1 MANNNNPFNLRYV
14 LEKEKLSGTNFLDW
28 KMNLK
33 IILECKKKLYFLTSE
48 PPKAPRANA
57 RAVEITSYKK
67 YEDDARDV
75 RCVMLA
81 TMTPELQRLQ
91 KDMETHPMMTRLKVG
106 PHVLKMIGHIET
118 LEKLDAPLHPML
130 ATDLILG
137 SLPAEYS
144 QTVVNLCINKLEM
157 TMPELLKFLTTFE
170 ESLGKGKGKSVLMV
184 EGSTVAKKSGP
195 CSPAGTKRK
204 GSKKPK
210 PESNSSLLKP
220 KEGAKKKSVVCYN
233 CGKKGH
239 WRRKPAPSSRSGLP
253 LLVAEAERLTCL
265 RKPLDGGPAVV
276 APRMTNP
283 AGADLA
289 ANSAHHLRSFPSPS
303 QSNLK
308 VSSLFSVLMAS
319 SDSNP
324 STTAVDSAVVCFEE
338 MYRQD
343 PSLRPD
349 GLMGGIDHSRV
360 LSAVPLRTSVTVASS
375 SRAPPLKKKKRSKVV
390 KGKNPKS
397 LPVTVLET
405 GLITITGCLLL
416 DIDFDEALRFVG
428 NGYVVR
434 RPHTTNHVFS
444 VTCPD
449 AKIGVHVASMRYGLR
464 FPPHD
469 LIVQFLNF
477 YRLLPGQLSPHSYY
491 CFSIFL
497 IKCHQRGVP
506 WSLDLFRYMFKV
518 SKVGA
523 NEGNSYAVVSSQAE
537 FGMAVF
543 PSSLKLWKAKFVFIS
558 GFPGDRH
565 PFHARFPECHTFIRH
580 PRPATTP
587 EFQAYAQKL
596 LEDCRPKPP
605 HMYTVCTEQNLAEV
619 GILISLECQ
628 FELSEAVLGS
638 RLKHGLEESAPRLE
652 DIESEDNEREDG
664 GEVGNDE
671 ESWQPSCSEG
681 VAGMKPS
688 GDLSLISRFFL
699 LDAKSFNYCFV
710 LAGDMNPVDVIRKA
724 KLLARNRGRGAEVQ
738 QGSPPVGATRSVASA
753 RTQEATPAR
762 NQRKRKLIQVEDE
775 ETASEQD
782 VVLTQSPTSKR
793 PGYLH
798 GGKSPASFDKAN
810 GVVQAEVEATSLS
823 AALKD
828 EDEILSSLQ
837 GLMDNF
843 HKQVSAKLSL
853 ITEHRAGA
861 EFSSSMNFL
870 ASVETE
876 LSRLRKLAEIEHE
889 RATELEMQAVAKSE
903 EVVRLQGL
911 LKESEESASQLTAS
925 MAELEGRLRQSEG
938 RISELDLELAE
949 VVSAQRLVE
958 SPSFKE
964 NYLERMAAYYEDWL
978 KTEAGTE
985 KMGVEGTKWFESGV
999 YHGIQ
1004 LVLRRARRVDPSF
1017 PPPGVVIP
1025 EMHDPSLNAELG
1037 ENPDHLGTP
1046 STRMRAQMESA
1057 TSNPQ
1062 MPFLSVFLGTSFIR
1076 AIPPCSFLMADS
1088 SLPSFATALTAV
1100 GKCTHPDLPSL
1111 SEDSV
1116 QSPFRQ
1122 EPDPTEVAQKS
1133 GRLVRKVG
1141 TNVRAYLKGFRR
1153 AHRKKTISADL
1164 KAHLAVDHGA
1174 SSVDSSFSE
1183 EINVYFD
1190 HSGNNA

>member
-1 MANNNNPFNLRYV
+1 MQIIHSANLRVANKTYYT
-14 LEKEKLSGTNFLDW
+14 LSD
-28 KMNLK
+28 
-33 IILECKKKLYFLTSE
+33 EAEPATS
-48 PPKAPRANA
+48 P
-57 RAVEITSYKK
+57 
-67 YEDDARDV
+67 
-75 RCVMLA
+75 
-81 TMTPELQRLQ
+81 
-91 KDMETHPMMTRLKVG
+91 
-106 PHVLKMIGHIET
+106 
-118 LEKLDAPLHPML
+118 
-130 ATDLILG
+130 
-137 SLPAEYS
+137 
-144 QTVVNLCINKLEM
+144 
-157 TMPELLKFLTTFE
+157 
-170 ESLGKGKGKSVLMV
+170 
-184 EGSTVAKKSGP
+184 
-195 CSPAGTKRK
+195 
-204 GSKKPK
+204 
-210 PESNSSLLKP
+210 
-220 KEGAKKKSVVCYN
+220 
-233 CGKKGH
+233 
-239 WRRKPAPSSRSGLP
+239 RSGLP

-265 RKPLDGGPAVV
+265 RKPLDGGSAVV

-283 AGADLA
+283 AGAECAVLPRRSLLVICPGSVKWALTKLGWAVFLLGWIPPFPGVPRCPSRVLTRVGECPTSKIYTCPLDSENPA
-289 ANSAHHLRSFPSPS
+289 VDFAHHLRSPPSPS

-324 STTAVDSAVVCFEE
+324 STLAVDSAVVCFTE

-343 PSLRPD
+343 PSPRPD

-375 SRAPPLKKKKRSKVV
+375 SRAPPLKKKKKRSKVV

-405 GLITITGCLLL
+405 GPITNTGCLLL

-428 NGYVVR
+428 DGYIVR

-449 AKIGVHVASMRYGLR
+449 AEVGVHVASMRYGLR

-469 LIVQFLNF
+469 MIVQFLNF

-537 FGMAVF
+537 FSMVVF
-543 PSSLKLWKAKFVFIS
+543 PSSLKLWKAKFVFVS

-580 PRPATTP
+580 PRPAATS
-587 EFQAYAQKL
+587 ELQAHTQKL
-596 LEDCRPKPP
+596 LEDYRPKPP
-605 HMYTVCTEQNLAEV
+605 HVYTVCTEQNLAEV
-619 GILISLECQ
+619 GILISLERQ

-638 RLKHGLEESAPRLE
+638 RPKHGLEESAPRSE
-652 DIESEDNEREDG
+652 DIELEDNERENG
-664 GEVGNDE
+664 GEGGNHE
-671 ESWQPSCSEG
+671 ESWKPSCSEG
-681 VAGMKPS
+681 VAGTKPS

-699 LDAKSFNYCFV
+699 LVAESFNYCFV

-724 KLLARNRGRGAEVQ
+724 KLLARNRGQGAEVQ
-738 QGSPPVGATRSVASA
+738 QGSSPVGATGSVASA

-793 PGYLH
+793 PGCLQ
-798 GGKSPASFDKAN
+798 GGKSPASFDKAD
-810 GVVQAEVEATSLS
+810 GDVQAEAEATSLS
-823 AALKD
+823 ASLKD

-843 HKQVSAKLSL
+843 HKQVSTKLSL
-853 ITEHRAGA
+853 ITKRRAGA

-876 LSRLRKLAEIEHE
+876 LSRLRKLAETEHE
-889 RATELEMQAVAKSE
+889 RAAELEMQAVAKSE

-925 MAELEGRLRQSEG
+925 MAELEGRLRQSDG

-949 VVSAQRLVE
+949 AVSAQRSVE
-958 SPSFKE
+958 VEQDQLLAEREQAVAAEKERAISDFLQSPSFKE
-964 NYLERMAAYYEDWL
+964 NCLERMAAYYEDWL
-978 KTEAGTE
+978 KTEASTE

-1004 LVLRRARRVDPSF
+1004 LVLHRARRVDPSF

-1025 EMHDPSLNAELG
+1025 EMHLALMPNSGRIQITLG
-1037 ENPDHLGTP
+1037 PP
-1046 STRMRAQMESA
+1046 STRTRAQMESA

-1062 MPFLSVFLGTSFIR
+1062 MPFLSVFLVMLAILFFTRERPSFGLL
-1076 AIPPCSFLMADS
+1076 PLVLFLMADS
-1088 SLPSFATALTAV
+1088 SLPSFATAPTAV

-1122 EPDPTEVAQKS
+1122 EPDPTEVVQKS
-1133 GRLVRKVG
+1133 GHLVRKVG

-1190 HSGNNA
+1190 NSGNNASRSCA